1 MTVSLFGAIAE
12 AAARG
17 ESVALVTIV
26 RAQGS
31 TPQRVGARMVV
42 FPDGRTLG
50 TIGGGCYEQD
60 ACGKARLALETGR
73 PTLAHYDLND
83 DFAEEQGLICGGQM
97 DVFID
102 PITPTPRVCV
112 VGAGHVGY
120 HTAHLAARV
129 GFRVVVVDDRASFAD
144 AARFP
149 TAERVEVA
157 DIPEWLGRADI
168 TARDYLVIVTRG
180 HREDLDAL
188 RAAIARD
195 PAYLG
200 LIGSRAKIAR
210 LYARLHAEGC
220 DAATLARINAP
231 IGLDIGAV
239 SPEEIAVSIVAEL
252 IAHRRGRLAPRP
264 GRDRAADDE
273 EARAPQPMQWL
284 PPAVR

>member
-1 MTVSLFGAIAE
+1 VTPSLFGRIDE
-12 AAARG
+12 ALARG
-17 ESVALVTIV
+17 EAVALVTIV

-31 TPQRVGARMVV
+31 TPQRVGARMLVYE
-42 FPDGRTLG
+42 DGRTLG

-60 ACGKARLALETGR
+60 AFGKARLALQTGR
-73 PTLAHYDLND
+73 PTLAQYDLND

-102 PITPTPRVCV
+102 PIAPTPRVCI

-120 HTAHLAARV
+120 HTAQLAATV

-157 DIPEWLGRADI
+157 DIPEWLRTADVGP
-168 TARDYLVIVTRG
+168 RDYLVIVTRG

-195 PAYLG
+195 TAYVG
-200 LIGSRAKIAR
+200 LIGSKAKIAR
-210 LYARLHAEGC
+210 LYARLGDEEIEPAR
-220 DAATLARINAP
+220 LARIHAP
-231 IGLDIGAV
+231 IGLDLGAV

-252 IAHRRGRLAPRP
+252 IAHRRGRLVSRTGMAEGDPS
-264 GRDRAADDE
+264 RAAQ
-273 EARAPQPMQWL
+273 AMQWR
-284 PPAVR
+284 PPSIR

>member
-1 MTVSLFGAIAE
+1 MRSLFGAVDE
-12 AAARG
+12 ALARG
-17 ESVALVTIV
+17 EAVALVTIV

-31 TPQRVGARMVV
+31 TPQRVGARMLVHE
-42 FPDGRTLG
+42 DGRTLG

-60 ACGKARLALETGR
+60 ACGKARLALQTGR

-102 PITPTPRVCV
+102 PITPTPRVCI

-120 HTAHLAARV
+120 HTAQLAATV

-144 AARFP
+144 PARFP
-149 TAERVEVA
+149 TAERVDVA
-157 DIPEWLGRADI
+157 DIPEWLRTADI
-168 TARDYLVIVTRG
+168 GARDYLVIVTRG

-188 RAAIARD
+188 RAALSRD
-195 PAYLG
+195 TAYVG

-210 LYARLHAEGC
+210 LYARLGEEGS
-220 DAATLARINAP
+220 AATSMARVHAP
-231 IGLDIGAV
+231 IGLDLGAV

-252 IAHRRGRLAPRP
+252 IAHRRGRLQPRTSA
-264 GRDRAADDE
+264 DASDAART
-273 EARAPQPMQWL
+273 ATPLQWL
-284 PPAVR
+284 PPSVR

>member
-1 MTVSLFGAIAE
+1 MRSLFGALDDAL
-12 AAARG
+12 ARG
-17 ESVALVTIV
+17 DAVALVTIV

-31 TPQRVGARMVV
+31 TPQRVGARMLVYE
-42 FPDGRTLG
+42 DGRTLG

-60 ACGKARLALETGR
+60 ACGKARLALQTGR

-102 PITPTPRVCV
+102 PVTLPPRVCI

-120 HTAHLAARV
+120 HTAQLAASV
-129 GFRVVVVDDRASFAD
+129 GFRVVVIDDRASFAD

-149 TAERVEVA
+149 TAERVDVA
-157 DIPEWLGRADI
+157 EIPEWLRTADI
-168 TARDYLVIVTRG
+168 GPRDYLVIVTRG

-188 RAAIARD
+188 RAALSRET
-195 PAYLG
+195 AYVG

-210 LYARLHAEGC
+210 LYARLGTEGLEA
-220 DAATLARINAP
+220 DRLSHIHAP

-252 IAHRRGRLAPRP
+252 IAHRRGRLQSQPAAEESDAARVPRS
-264 GRDRAADDE
+264 
-273 EARAPQPMQWL
+273 MQWL
-284 PPAVR
+284 PPTIRS

>member
-1 MTVSLFGAIAE
+1 MRSLFGAVDE
-12 AAARG
+12 AIARG
-17 ESVALVTIV
+17 DAVALVTIV

-31 TPQRVGARMVV
+31 TPQRVGARMIVYE
-42 FPDGRTLG
+42 DGRTLG

-60 ACGKARLALETGR
+60 ACGKARLALQTGR

-102 PITPTPRVCV
+102 PVTPTPRVCI

-120 HTAHLAARV
+120 HTAQLAATV

-144 AARFP
+144 PARFP

-157 DIPEWLGRADI
+157 EIPEWLRTADVGP
-168 TARDYLVIVTRG
+168 RDYLVIVTRG

-188 RAAIARD
+188 RAALARD
-195 PAYLG
+195 TAYVG
-200 LIGSRAKIAR
+200 LIGSKAKIAR
-210 LYARLHAEGC
+210 LYARLGDEGTHA
-220 DAATLARINAP
+220 AALARVHAP
-231 IGLDIGAV
+231 IGLDLGAV

-252 IAHRRGRLAPRP
+252 IAHRRGRLPSRT
-264 GRDRAADDE
+264 GMQHEE
-273 EARAPQPMQWL
+273 EARAAQPLQWL
-284 PPAVR
+284 PPTVR